1 MPVIKL
7 TWTEKQTKEEKR
19 QFIEDVAEIV
29 SSAIRVP
36 SEIVNVLI
44 CELPKENVRFP
55 EAVFT
60 ISWSRHP
67 ERNPE
72 SKKEII
78 RRITE
83 KVLAVSDIKP
93 EKIVS
98 FCHDLPGEDVGVAG
112 NPRT

>member
-67 ERNPE
+67 EP
-72 SKKEII
+72 
-78 RRITE
+78 
-83 KVLAVSDIKP
+83 VSYTHLP
-93 EKIVS
+93 VQS
-98 FCHDLPGEDVGVAG
+98 APGEGRKKSVYAGFQKTAEAVQGFPYERGAFCVAV
-112 NPRT
+112 

>member
-44 CELPKENVRFP
+44 CELLRRMCVSRRPCSPFP
-55 EAVFT
+55 GPDIQT
-60 ISWSRHP
+60 GTRSQ
-67 ERNPE
+67 
-72 SKKEII
+72 KK
-78 RRITE
+78 RLSGGLRKRCLRCLT
-83 KVLAVSDIKP
+83 
-93 EKIVS
+93 
-98 FCHDLPGEDVGVAG
+98 
-112 NPRT
+112 

>member
-44 CELPKENVRFP
+44 CELPAENVRFP

-60 ISWSRHP
+60 IPGPDIQTGTRSQ
-67 ERNPE
+67 
-72 SKKEII
+72 KK
-78 RRITE
+78 RLSGGLRKRCLRCLT
-83 KVLAVSDIKP
+83 
-93 EKIVS
+93 
-98 FCHDLPGEDVGVAG
+98 
-112 NPRT
+112 

>member
-44 CELPKENVRFP
+44 CELPAENVRFP

-67 ERNPE
+67 DRNPE
-72 SKKEII
+72 SKK
-78 RRITE
+78 RLSGGLRKRCLRCLT
-83 KVLAVSDIKP
+83 
-93 EKIVS
+93 
-98 FCHDLPGEDVGVAG
+98 
-112 NPRT
+112 